1 MLEMRGSHMPLAG
14 GLWEESAAIRN
25 CSHFAH
31 PTPQLLPSDCREQP
45 WECDKP
51 PSSLCRAKA
60 QRQNTMGNN
69 LSLSLRLLPPYLEK
83 LLIANSYFLLKNVRE
98 TFLDRLI

>member
-1 MLEMRGSHMPLAG
+1 
-14 GLWEESAAIRN
+14 
-25 CSHFAH
+25 
-31 PTPQLLPSDCREQP
+31 
-45 WECDKP
+45 
-51 PSSLCRAKA
+51 
-60 QRQNTMGNN
+60 MGNN